1 MKPITN
7 YRDHPTLK
15 YDSQQ
20 SVFVIEQKMYLL
32 TEDCVVRIVPL
43 SLDRT
48 NIGEPYAELVR
59 FSFKIDEQIEIESLD
74 IDPKY
79 TSNLLA
85 MCSSIGVELVAPKLL
100 R

>member
-1 MKPITN
+1 MKPVTN
-7 YRDHPTLK
+7 YRDHPALK
-15 YDSQQ
+15 YDYQQ

-32 TEDCVVRIVPL
+32 TEDCVVRIMPL

-59 FSFKIDEQIEIESLD
+59 FSFEIDEKVEVESLD
-74 IDPKY
+74 IDPKDV
-79 TSNLLA
+79 SSLLA
-85 MCSSIGVELVAPKLL
+85 MCSSIGIGLVSPKLL